1 MEQLHIKKEE
11 MFNLMSDL
19 GFSDDII
26 KANRIIID
34 RYIEYL
40 DVHSNETN
48 VESAILFC
56 DNYYNIYPS
65 SRVKEYCSVKS
76 RRAVFKF
83 LRFIESGEI
92 NSRWVPK
99 PTILSGI
106 HSSMFNLYLEDESKR
121 LKPSTFRENKSI
133 VNEFNEYLNS
143 NNVSTI
149 TSKDIINYFISFS
162 KINSHPHAFYHRT
175 TIIKKLLSFLY
186 ERKYIDEDLISCVPK
201 AKYKRSK
208 ELPSA
213 YSSEEISR
221 ILSSIDRNSNAGK
234 RNYAMICLAV
244 YLGLRAGDIVNLK
257 FENIDW
263 DNNIINLTMSKTDK
277 EITLP
282 LLPEVGNAILDYIKN
297 SRRKCN
303 LKEIF
308 VSSKGK
314 CEKISSSTLY
324 NAVNHY
330 IILSKIDIKDRKCG
344 PHSLRHSLATRMLK
358 QGQPLP
364 VISETLG
371 HSDSQVTTIYTSI
384 DYDSLKDCALEIIP
398 IKSSKYL
405 GENYVSQI
413 KKRNE

>member
-19 GFSDDII
+19 GFSDDVI

-40 DVHSNETN
+40 DVHSYGASI
-48 VESAILFC
+48 ESAILFC

-121 LKPSTFRENKSI
+121 LKYSTFRNYKF
-133 VNEFNEYLNS
+133 VVKEFNEYLNS

-149 TSKDIINYFISFS
+149 TSKDIINYFVSFS
-162 KINSHPHAFYHRT
+162 KINSHQYAFYHRT
-175 TIIKKLLSFLY
+175 TIIKKLLLFLF
-186 ERKYIDEDLISCVPK
+186 ENKYTDENLASCVPK

-208 ELPSA
+208 ELPST

-308 VSSKGK
+308 VSVNGK
-314 CEKISSSTLY
+314 CTKIKRTAL
-324 NAVNHY
+324 NHATHRY
-330 IILSKIDIKDRKCG
+330 IALSKINIKNRKQG

-371 HSDSQVTTIYTSI
+371 HSDSQVTTVYTSI
-384 DYDSLKDCALEIIP
+384 DYDSLKDCALDVIP

-405 GENYVSQI
+405 GENYVS
-413 KKRNE
+413 